1 MFPAFTLAYL
11 GPRSVNRMRPATTL
25 LSSAILFMA
34 CGQEPVP
41 AKPDSTTTMTT
52 TTPAAQLLTVEIW
65 SDVVCPFCYIG
76 KREFENALAR
86 FPHRDSVQVVW
97 KSFELDPNA
106 PARAEQD
113 TYGMLSEKY
122 GMTREQAMERTRGV
136 RERAATLGLH
146 YDFDKAVVGNSFHAH
161 RLIQLAKTKGLGAEA
176 EERLFNA
183 YFTEGAHLADTAT
196 LVLLGTEIGLNA
208 AEVEQML
215 AGDQFSDA
223 VRRDEQE
230 AQQIGVRG
238 VPFFLLADKYTVSGA
253 QSEEH
258 FLGALGQAWAERTA
272 APAEQR

>member
-11 GPRSVNRMRPATTL
+11 GQRSGHPMRPTFTL
-25 LSSAILFMA
+25 LSSAMLLWA
-34 CGQEPVP
+34 CGQEPEGTT
-41 AKPDSTTTMTT
+41 AESTATMHTTNTT
-52 TTPAAQLLTVEIW
+52 AELLTVEIW

-86 FPHRDSVQVVW
+86 FPHRDSVQVIW
-97 KSFELDPNA
+97 KSFELDPSA

-146 YDFDKAVVGNSFHAH
+146 YDFDKAIVGSSFHAH

-176 EERLFNA
+176 EERLFRA
-183 YFTEGAHLADTAT
+183 YFTEGAHLADTTT
-196 LVLLGTEIGLNA
+196 LVRLGMEIGLNT

-215 AGDQFSDA
+215 ASDLFADA

-253 QSEEH
+253 QSSEH
-258 FLGALGQAWAERTA
+258 FLGALEQAWRERMA
-272 APAEQR
+272 SPAEQH

>member
-1 MFPAFTLAYL
+1 M
-11 GPRSVNRMRPATTL
+11 RSATTL
-25 LSSAILFMA
+25 LSSALLFVA
-34 CGQEPVP
+34 CGQGPAP
-41 AKPDSTTTMTT
+41 AKADSTTTMNTT
-52 TTPAAQLLTVEIW
+52 NPAAQLLTVEVW

-86 FPHRDSVQVVW
+86 FPHRDSVQVIW
-97 KSFELDPNA
+97 KSFELDPSA

-146 YDFDKAVVGNSFHAH
+146 YDFDKAIVGSSFHAH

-176 EERLFNA
+176 EERLFRA
-183 YFTEGAHLADTAT
+183 YFTEGVHLADSAT
-196 LVLLGTEIGLNA
+196 LVRLGTEIGLNT

-215 AGDQFSDA
+215 AGDLFTDA

-238 VPFFLLADKYTVSGA
+238 VPFFLLTDKYTVSGA

-272 APAEQR
+272 TAAEQR